1 MNYDNIRN
9 LNDDDTILVKTTL
22 LLYMY
27 SYYETNELL
36 DNDLKKMFDKIVSLT
51 KTSKSKPGLVNP
63 PYFKMSIHDVKKIFA
78 KAPTDIYTNLSF
90 KEDETPKS
98 KSK

>member
-1 MNYDNIRN
+1 MNYDYIKT

-36 DNDLKKMFDKIVSLT
+36 DEDLKIMFDKIISLI
-51 KTSKSKPGLVNP
+51 KTSGSKTDIVQP
-63 PYFKMSIHDVKKIFA
+63 PYFKMCIRDVKKIFS

>member
-27 SYYETNELL
+27 TYYETNELL
-36 DNDLKKMFDKIVSLT
+36 NENLKEMFHKIFTLT
-51 KTSKSKPGLVNP
+51 KTNKTNP
-63 PYFKMSIHDVKKIFA
+63 SIVEPSYFKMSIHDVKIIFD
-78 KAPTDIYTNLSF
+78 KAPTDIFTNLSF
-90 KEDETPKS
+90 KEDDSPKS